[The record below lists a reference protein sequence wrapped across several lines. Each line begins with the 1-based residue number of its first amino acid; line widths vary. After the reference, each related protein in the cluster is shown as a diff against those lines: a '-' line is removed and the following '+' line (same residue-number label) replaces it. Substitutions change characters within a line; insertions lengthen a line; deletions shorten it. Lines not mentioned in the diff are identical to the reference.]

1 MTARISVGLIDSL
14 KDTVRG
20 LLADAARRL
29 PHLHY
34 ADVRLAVAEGK
45 SATAENGA
53 SKSSGDEDALALGVR
68 VLAGARMV
76 APGYVGLT
84 LGAADIPSIERIL
97 REAIEQAYRRA
108 HVNAEMKADTR
119 GKFGSLGEA
128 LADTR
133 LHPVDVRQDVVP
145 ALYRVDPR
153 AMDVGEMVRFT

>member
-1 MTARISVGLIDSL
+1 MTVRITVGLIDSL

-34 ADVRLAVAEGK
+34 ADARLAVAEGK

-53 SKSSGDEDALALGVR
+53 SKTSGDDDAFAVGVR

-84 LGAADIPSIERIL
+84 LGAADVPNLERIL
-97 REAIEQAYRRA
+97 REAIEQAYWRA
-108 HVNAEMKADTR
+108 HVNGEMKADAR
-119 GKFGSLGEA
+119 GKFGTLGEA
-128 LADTR
+128 
-133 LHPVDVRQDVVP
+133 
-145 ALYRVDPR
+145 
-153 AMDVGEMVRFT
+153 